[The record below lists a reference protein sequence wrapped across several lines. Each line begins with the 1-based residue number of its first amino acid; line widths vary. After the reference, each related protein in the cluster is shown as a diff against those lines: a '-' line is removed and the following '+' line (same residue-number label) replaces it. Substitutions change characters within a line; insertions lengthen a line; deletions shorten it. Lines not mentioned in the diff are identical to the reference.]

1 MRRQN
6 LSTSAGYITNVS
18 NNNTIGTTGAKQ
30 KGICVVGAGGPC
42 KIVIGMPPMM

>member
-42 KIVIGMPPMM
+42 NADSN